1 MNWLVTLVLGR
12 PPSTD
17 MAALRRAS
25 DATKKAWA
33 AQARLQARGTSGR
46 A

>member
-1 MNWLVTLVLGR
+1 MNWLMTLVLGR
-12 PPSTD
+12 PPATD

-25 DATKKAWA
+25 EATKKAW
-33 AQARLQARGTSGR
+33 AQARLQARGTTGR

>member
-1 MNWLVTLVLGR
+1 MNWLMSLVLGR
-12 PPSTD
+12 PPTTD

-25 DATKKAWA
+25 ETTRAAW
-33 AQARLQARGTSGR
+33 AQARLQARGTAGR

>member
-33 AQARLQARGTSGR
+33 QARLQARGTSGN

>member
-12 PPSTD
+12 PPSPD
-17 MAALRRAS
+17 MAALKRAS
-25 DATKKAWA
+25 DATRQAWA
-33 AQARLQARGTSGR
+33 RARARGTAGS

>member
-12 PPSTD
+12 PPSPD

-33 AQARLQARGTSGR
+33 QARMQVRGTAGR